1 MAGALFFAI
10 PRSRGAGDTNDW
22 CIVKLLSVTSGSMRT
37 KLFKFAQEK
46 VWLGEMI
53 VPTLPW
59 LLPKTKQ
66 QTKPK
71 S

>member
-10 PRSRGAGDTNDW
+10 LRSRGAGDTNDW

-46 VWLGEMI
+46 VWLG
-53 VPTLPW
+53 
-59 LLPKTKQ
+59 
-66 QTKPK
+66 
-71 S
+71 